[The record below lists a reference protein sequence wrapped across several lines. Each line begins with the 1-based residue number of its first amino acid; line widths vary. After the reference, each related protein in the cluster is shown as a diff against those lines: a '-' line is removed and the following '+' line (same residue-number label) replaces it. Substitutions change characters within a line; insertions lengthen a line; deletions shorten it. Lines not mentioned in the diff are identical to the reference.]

1 MTLLVP
7 PLLPS
12 LRGDSSD
19 KLVPGQQRIP
29 LIKTQELVMEKTY

>member
-12 LRGDSSD
+12 LCSDSSD
-19 KLVPGQQRIP
+19 KLVPQQQRIP
-29 LIKTQELVMEKTY
+29 LNKTQELEMEKTY